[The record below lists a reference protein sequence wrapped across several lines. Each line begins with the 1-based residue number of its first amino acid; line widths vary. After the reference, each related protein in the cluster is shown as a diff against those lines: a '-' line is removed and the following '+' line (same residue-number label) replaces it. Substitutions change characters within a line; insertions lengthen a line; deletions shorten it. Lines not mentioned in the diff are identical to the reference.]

1 MKHLT
6 LTPKI
11 FSEFKKKYNMILNLM
26 SFFGFDELIGV
37 TELVHFIFRNDLWI
51 LVETTGNFIDV
62 EA

>member
-1 MKHLT
+1 M
-6 LTPKI
+6 I
-11 FSEFKKKYNMILNLM
+11 FNLM